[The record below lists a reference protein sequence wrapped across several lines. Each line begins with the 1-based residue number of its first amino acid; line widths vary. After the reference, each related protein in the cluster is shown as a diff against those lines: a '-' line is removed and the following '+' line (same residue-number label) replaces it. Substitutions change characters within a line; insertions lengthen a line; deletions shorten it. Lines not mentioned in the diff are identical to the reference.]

1 MSSWRQRYHRY
12 STRVYRPDRRAARL
26 SWVGDER
33 IAIGNL
39 PTGAGLLVLP
49 DEGVTHVVNCRT
61 RAQTWISQDLAVER
75 ALFGPSRVVHVPMWD
90 LGLSPHPRLWSAAAL
105 FAAEVLETD
114 PDARV
119 LVHCHQGR
127 RRSIMLTYAVLR
139 LRGHAPDDATR
150 LIAAHRVEARFVDA
164 YTSSVEAWLAAGA
177 APVGPLRA
185 GVEAP
190 FRAARAPR

>member
-1 MSSWRQRYHRY
+1 MGGWQQRYHRY
-12 STRVYRPDRRAARL
+12 STQVYRPDRRAAPL

-33 IAIGNL
+33 IAVGNL
-39 PTGAGLLVLP
+39 PTAAVLSLLP
-49 DEGVTHVVNCRT
+49 GEGVTHVVNCRT
-61 RAQTWISQDLAVER
+61 RAQTWLSQDLAVER
-75 ALFGPSRVVHVPMWD
+75 TLFGPARVVHVPMWD
-90 LGLSPHPRLWSAAAL
+90 LGLSQRPRLWSAAAV
-105 FAAEVLETD
+105 FATGVLDTD

-139 LRGHAPDDATR
+139 LRGHAPHEATA

-177 APVGPLRA
+177 APVGPLR
-185 GVEAP
+185 V
-190 FRAARAPR
+190 R